1 MTKPIYKTGGEYS
14 EYPISEDLKE
24 ALQKLRLW
32 VLIAKL
38 DLKKKYRKTALGPWW
53 IVISNSFFILLVST
67 IYSGLFE
74 QDFFEYLSYVAI
86 GYVIWVYINDGIRDG
101 GHVFTREYGILSQMR
116 LPYSGYIIKH
126 MIIRVFAMLH
136 NLPIIVLSLIPN
148 PPNIVSILVAAA
160 GLLLLTAISF
170 YYSIWMSII
179 TTRYAD
185 VSQIINNLMRVLF
198 FVTPIVWSKD
208 QIGDGWRSLL
218 ADINPLF
225 HLIEII
231 RRPLINGEYPWFS
244 FSIAFLILLV
254 NVGLAEYCFRKYRKK
269 IIYWAS

>member
-1 MTKPIYKTGGEYS
+1 MSKPIYKTGEAYS
-14 EYPISEDLKE
+14 EYPIAGDLKE
-24 ALQKLRLW
+24 ALKNLRLW
-32 VLIAKL
+32 VLIARL

-67 IYSGLFE
+67 IYSGLFKQE
-74 QDFFEYLSYVAI
+74 FFQYLSYVAL
-86 GYVIWVYINDGIRDG
+86 GYVIWVFINDGIRDG
-101 GHVFTREYGILSQMR
+101 GHVFTREYGVLSQMR
-116 LPYSGYIIKH
+116 LPYTGYIIKH
-126 MIIRVFAMLH
+126 MIIRVFALAH
-136 NLPIIVLSLIPN
+136 NLPIIIISLIPD
-148 PPNIVSILVAAA
+148 PPGLISIVVATT

-170 YYSIWMSII
+170 YYSIWMSIV

-231 RRPLINGEYPWFS
+231 RRPLIYGEYPWSS
-244 FSIAFLILLV
+244 FAIAILILLV
-254 NVGLAEYCFRKYRKK
+254 NVVLAEYCFRKYRKK